1 MIKTNRFIIEKFK
14 INLVNKKYLSW
25 FKDPITKKFIS
36 FSPNSLKD
44 LKLDVLKKIKNK
56 KNIFFSIKTKNKFHI
71 GNILIHDID
80 LKKNLHT

>member
-36 FSPNSLKD
+36 FNPNSLKD
-44 LKLDVLKKIKNK
+44 LKLDVLKKIKK
-56 KNIFFSIKTKNKFHI
+56 
-71 GNILIHDID
+71 
-80 LKKNLHT
+80 

>member
-56 KNIFFSIKTKNKFHI
+56 KIFFFQLKLKINF
-71 GNILIHDID
+71 ILA
-80 LKKNLHT
+80 TY